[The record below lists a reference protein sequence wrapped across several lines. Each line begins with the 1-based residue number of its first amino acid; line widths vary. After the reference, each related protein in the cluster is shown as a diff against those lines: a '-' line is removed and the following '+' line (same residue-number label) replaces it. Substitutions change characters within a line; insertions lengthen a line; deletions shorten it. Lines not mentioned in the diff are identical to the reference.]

1 MGAARMGTETD
12 PPGISLKK
20 FEIMEFATVPSVKF
34 HINLYLY
41 PIFVLIIVFPLTLM
55 FLFFFIQNVD
65 CGGAQCAT
73 SRLVNQKGP
82 HPKKMAL
89 RY

>member
-1 MGAARMGTETD
+1 MEGEIWVGAARMGTETD

-41 PIFVLIIVFPLTLM
+41 PIFVLIVVFPLSLM
-55 FLFFFIQNVD
+55 CSFLWEI
-65 CGGAQCAT
+65 
-73 SRLVNQKGP
+73 
-82 HPKKMAL
+82 
-89 RY
+89 